1 MLRSGQY
8 KYIKNGG
15 YKCPFCVRIIGTDYN
30 SMVMHAEGVDHGSE
44 HKWKPHYRAKHAA
57 FVAFL
62 RREGNRLPLK
72 KPKI

>member
-1 MLRSGQY
+1 
-8 KYIKNGG
+8 
-15 YKCPFCVRIIGTDYN
+15 
-30 SMVMHAEGVDHGSE
+30 MVMHAEGVGHGSE

-57 FVAFL
+57 FGVFL